1 MVQVIITYL
10 VLVSPAVAAAGI
22 DTAEDTGA
30 ITYGEPKQVATLR
43 NVRID
48 ESSGIACSRR
58 NEGIFWTHNDSGD
71 ESRLYAFNERGDSV
85 AEITVAGAEFIDC
98 EDLCSFT
105 LPETDGPVPLLL
117 AADTGNNSRRRK
129 SSILYLIPEPE
140 LKPATRTIRDTVVPR
155 SVVAFSFPDK
165 PRDCESVAV
174 DTAGKQIMLVSKT
187 YANPAVYALPLPEP
201 GKTTCRA
208 IKKIAALKMVLPTA
222 MDISPDGRRA
232 VILTYFRA
240 YLYTRPEHRSWADA
254 FSGTPR
260 TLSMPARKQGESI
273 CYGPDGKTLYLTSE
287 KTPTPL
293 WMIPPR

>member
-1 MVQVIITYL
+1 ML
-10 VLVSPAVAAAGI
+10 VTIATTGI
-22 DTAEDTGA
+22 GTAEDNGA
-30 ITYGEPKQVATLR
+30 IAYGESKQVATLR
-43 NVRID
+43 NARID

-71 ESRLYAFNERGDSV
+71 DARLYAFNEKGDSLAEFAV
-85 AEITVAGAEFIDC
+85 APAEFIDC

-105 LPETDGPVPLLL
+105 LPDTAGPLHLLL

-129 SSILYLIPEPE
+129 SGTLYVVPEPE
-140 LKPATRTIRDTVVPR
+140 LAPAARTIRGTIAAR
-155 SVVAFSFPDK
+155 SIVTFSFPDG
-165 PRDCESVAV
+165 RLDCESVAV
-174 DTAGKQIMLVSKT
+174 DTAGKQVILVSKRAVAPT
-187 YANPAVYALPLPEP
+187 VYAMPLPKP

-208 IKKIAALKMVLPTA
+208 IRKIATLKMVFPTA

-240 YLYTRPEHRSWADA
+240 YIFTRPARATWEKT

-260 TLSMPARKQGESI
+260 MLSMPARKQGESI

-287 KTPTPL
+287 KTPTPF
-293 WMIPPR
+293 WMISPR